1 MPPVIMN
8 ESKFQRFQGFYSPHN
23 KTYSKIQNNKRNI
36 KYREGG
42 EDEQL
47 EAELIKIRRIKQASQ
62 RTVWYGTTIWNM
74 K

>member
-1 MPPVIMN
+1 MLIQWQYASRN
-8 ESKFQRFQGFYSPHN
+8 HERSKFQRFQGFYSPYN

-36 KYREGG
+36 EYREGG
-42 EDEQL
+42 EDEQ
-47 EAELIKIRRIKQASQ
+47 IRRIKQASQ